1 MVRRT
6 QIRQVSKK
14 KARQMR
20 RERVLKK
27 EMMEQSGGVCNE
39 CHQPP
44 DFRGLSKHEIV
55 SRARGGDPTD
65 RDNCQLLCGRCH
77 SAKEGIKEVN

>member
-1 MVRRT
+1 MRRT

-20 RERVLKK
+20 RERLLKK
-27 EMMEQSGGVCNE
+27 EMLEQSGGVCNE

-44 DFRGLSKHEIV
+44 DFRGFQNMRLFLAHGVATQRIEIIANYCV
-55 SRARGGDPTD
+55 AGATVLKKESRR
-65 RDNCQLLCGRCH
+65 
-77 SAKEGIKEVN
+77 